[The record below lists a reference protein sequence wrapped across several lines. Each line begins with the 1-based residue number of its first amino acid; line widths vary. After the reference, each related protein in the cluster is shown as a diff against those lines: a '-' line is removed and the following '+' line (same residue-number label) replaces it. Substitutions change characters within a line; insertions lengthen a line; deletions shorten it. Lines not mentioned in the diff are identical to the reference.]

1 MKKAS
6 TTASS
11 SSNTKTKESGG
22 GAPNEINVHK
32 LEFAHERRQQSLFDA
47 ITKRSGSDTRNILL
61 ISVLV
66 VCLEIYILAYVL
78 HLRMSHST
86 TLYFVLFG
94 ATFFLLRD
102 IYGEFY
108 VRRYCD
114 SFESLQVSFTHAT
127 SGQTHQNSYVRLNP
141 DHLSNDLSH
150 LQLSQDTILGNTLEL
165 TLEIRYPLL
174 RPLSVQLTS
183 EKDNQGKKNWSRLD
197 LAQLIAQRY
206 AQVYN
211 EEQTNS
217 KLNPNQFAIGAIN
230 YLNTTGEHGI
240 WGWALGNLR
249 LTGFV
254 VKRQKSGVTVIPTV
268 ESFGKGSA
276 FQ

>member
-94 ATFFLLRD
+94 ATFF
-102 IYGEFY
+102 
-108 VRRYCD
+108 
-114 SFESLQVSFTHAT
+114 FTA
-127 SGQTHQNSYVRLNP
+127 G
-141 DHLSNDLSH
+141 
-150 LQLSQDTILGNTLEL
+150 
-165 TLEIRYPLL
+165 
-174 RPLSVQLTS
+174 
-183 EKDNQGKKNWSRLD
+183 
-197 LAQLIAQRY
+197 
-206 AQVYN
+206 
-211 EEQTNS
+211 
-217 KLNPNQFAIGAIN
+217 
-230 YLNTTGEHGI
+230 YL
-240 WGWALGNLR
+240 W
-249 LTGFV
+249 
-254 VKRQKSGVTVIPTV
+254 
-268 ESFGKGSA
+268 
-276 FQ
+276 

>member
-1 MKKAS
+1 VKRTIKA
-6 TTASS
+6 
-11 SSNTKTKESGG
+11 
-22 GAPNEINVHK
+22 
-32 LEFAHERRQQSLFDA
+32 
-47 ITKRSGSDTRNILL
+47 
-61 ISVLV
+61 
-66 VCLEIYILAYVL
+66 
-78 HLRMSHST
+78 
-86 TLYFVLFG
+86 
-94 ATFFLLRD
+94 
-102 IYGEFY
+102 
-108 VRRYCD
+108 
-114 SFESLQVSFTHAT
+114 
-127 SGQTHQNSYVRLNP
+127 
-141 DHLSNDLSH
+141 
-150 LQLSQDTILGNTLEL
+150 
-165 TLEIRYPLL
+165 
-174 RPLSVQLTS
+174 
-183 EKDNQGKKNWSRLD
+183 KKNWSRLD